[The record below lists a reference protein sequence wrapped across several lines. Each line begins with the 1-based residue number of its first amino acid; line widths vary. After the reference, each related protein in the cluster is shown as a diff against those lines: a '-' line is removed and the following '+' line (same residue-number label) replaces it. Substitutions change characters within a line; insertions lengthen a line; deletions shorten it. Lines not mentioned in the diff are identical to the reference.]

1 MVYESLEDSEYDE
14 IFRDYYDPIWQIY
27 LPQT

>member
-1 MVYESLEDSEYDE
+1 MVYESLEDFEYDE